1 MCLKEIYNQDNI
13 KSYYAI
19 KDYFLSEINFS
30 KKENISTKRP
40 KEISRV
46 WILFAEKNI
55 AEKNNNWKCL
65 QVGQSKENVFDEIN
79 EIMGCITKSSD
90 NNNESVTIYKN
101 SAFYENVCPVCKG
114 DYRKTLYSKI
124 GREYSNFKICFLDVD
139 KYLGLIKSE
148 GQNTNDSERI
158 IEICKNQYAEAK
170 IAYQTR
176 AVYWRQYKSGIDG
189 QTLSYIVNHTSEF

>member
-13 KSYYAI
+13 KSYDAI

-65 QVGQSKENVFDEIN
+65 QVGQSKENVFD

-189 QTLSYIVNHTSEF
+189 QTLSYIVNHTSEFKK

>member
-19 KDYFLSEINFS
+19 KDNFLSEINFS

-40 KEISRV
+40 KKISRV
-46 WILFAEKNI
+46 WILFAK
-55 AEKNNNWKCL
+55 KNNKKNNKWKCL
-65 QVGQSKENVFDEIN
+65 QVGQSKENAFDEIN

>member
-1 MCLKEIYNQDNI
+1 MCLKELYNQDNI
-13 KSYYAI
+13 KSYDDI
-19 KDYFLSEINFS
+19 KGYFLSEINFS
-30 KKENISTKRP
+30 NKENISTMKP
-40 KEISRV
+40 DKISRV
-46 WILFAEKNI
+46 WLLFAETNQ
-55 AEKNNNWKCL
+55 EWKCL
-65 QVGQSKENVFDEIN
+65 QVGQSKENTLDEIN
-79 EIMGCITKSSD
+79 GIIDYIMNSPD
-90 NNNESVTIYKN
+90 NENIIKYKN
-101 SAFYENVCPVCKG
+101 SAFYENVCPVCNG

-139 KYLGLIKSE
+139 KYLRLTKNE
-148 GQNTNDSERI
+148 GQNTTDSERI

>member
-13 KSYYAI
+13 KSYDAI

-30 KKENISTKRP
+30 KKENISTKQP
-40 KEISRV
+40 EEISRV
-46 WILFAEKNI
+46 WILFAEKNN
-55 AEKNNNWKCL
+55 KWKCL
-65 QVGQSKENVFDEIN
+65 QVGQSKENAFDEIK
-79 EIMGCITKSSD
+79 EIIGCITKSSD
-90 NNNESVTIYKN
+90 NDNESVTRYKN
-101 SAFYENVCPVCKG
+101 SAFYENVCPVCNG
-114 DYRKTLYSKI
+114 NYRKTLYSKI

-148 GQNTNDSERI
+148 GQNTTDSERI

-176 AVYWRQYKSGIDG
+176 AVYWRQYKSGIA
-189 QTLSYIVNHTSEF
+189 TIALSYFVNHSTEF